1 MKKYIIA
8 FAAAAIMASGAM
20 AQNAEKK
27 TVYTPEAGDWALGF
41 DVVPLLRTIGS
52 CFNEDISE
60 EGIGASPMTYD
71 NMLAKP
77 NVSIIGKYMLT
88 DKWGLKANLGLT
100 LRHDN
105 ERSYTADD
113 FGLFL
118 DPNSGSKVVDS
129 RRYTTSGGSL
139 TFGAE
144 YRLGHRR
151 VQGVFGFG
159 ILAGFSTSEV
169 RYSYGNAITSVNRQ
183 PSSAIDPAG
192 LVPAGYRV
200 LHERTDA
207 PNFVVGGYASAG
219 VECFVAPKIAIGAEV
234 DLYVYGGCSGKGYI
248 TSEGWNNAYNGV
260 EERTDLVSPGNTQ
273 ARFGTDNIGG
283 SLYMTFYF

>member
-8 FAAAAIMASGAM
+8 LAAAAMMAPGVM
-20 AQNAEKK
+20 AQTDSKP
-27 TVYTPEAGDWALGF
+27 VYTPEAGDWALGF

-52 CFNEDISE
+52 CFNDDISE

-77 NVSIIGKYMLT
+77 NVSIMGKYMLT
-88 DKWGLKANLGLT
+88 DQWGIKANLGLT
-100 LRHDN
+100 LSHDN
-105 ERSYTADD
+105 TRSYTPDD
-113 FGLFL
+113 LGLFL
-118 DPNSGSKVVDS
+118 DPNSGEKVVDE

-139 TFGAE
+139 TIGAE

-159 ILAGFSTSEV
+159 LLAGFSTSEV
-169 RYSYGNAITSVNRQ
+169 RYSYGNAITELNQR
-183 PSSAIDPAG
+183 PSSAIDAPAS
-192 LVPAGYRV
+192 VPAGYRA

-207 PNFVVGGYASAG
+207 PNFVIGGYASAG
-219 VECFVAPKIAIGAEV
+219 VECFVAPKVAIGAEV
-234 DLYVYGGCSGKGYI
+234 DLYVYGGCSGKGYV
-248 TSEGWNNAYNGV
+248 TSEGWNQAYNRV
-260 EERTDLVSPGNTQ
+260 VERTDLVSPGNRQ
-273 ARFGTDNIGG
+273 ARFGTDNLGG